1 MKLAEIGSPVEKLS
15 GVGAKTAA
23 LFARQGIFTV
33 ADLLAHY
40 PRDYED
46 RTRRIPLAGWA
57 KYPKVHTVCK
67 VLAHNFFGYGRM
79 KTLKLLVTDGTAMLS
94 LVAFNRPFLEKSL
107 PEGCIISLVAQCQYK
122 YGELQSTAFEAN
134 RLAYDGELSEWAAVP
149 MADSE
154 VIPIYSLTEG
164 LSNKLV
170 RKAVAVA
177 LNQYGKAV
185 DDELPASVIEERGL
199 LRTAEAIEKIH
210 RPRTL
215 ADAEAA
221 RRTII
226 YGELYSFEYKMGK
239 RALEHRGYLPGR
251 GKLSG
256 RGELP
261 SASVAPA
268 GGSLPDRTRSAAADA
283 GMPAG
288 AVPAGPDGMPS
299 AASSFATVDTIRA
312 DFEKSL
318 SPRQKDLLSRLP
330 FELTADQMAV
340 IQEMGRDIDRSETEL
355 NAMLNAPEKLSRTP
369 FSMRRLLQGDVGSGK
384 TLVSFFLCLRTVDYG
399 GQCALMAP
407 TELLASQHAENAAR
421 LLEPVGVRVAFL
433 TGNVKSAGRKLLLKS
448 LAAGDIDIVI
458 GTHALFARDVV
469 YKSLRLAVIDEQH
482 RFGVAQRESI
492 IAKGRISRGEGETA
506 LTHAPD
512 LLSMSATPIPQT
524 LALTVFGDLDVSV
537 IRSRPAGRKEVRTYL
552 TVMGHESNVYE
563 AVRKELEAGHQAYFV
578 YPRISEGAGDDP
590 ADGTG
595 SDTASAGTA
604 AAGAVAAGAGGVTGT
619 AGGTGTADSGDSG
632 LKSARQMFE
641 FLSQQVYPSYRCA
654 MIHGKVDEDEQH
666 RILAD
671 FREGTVRLLVATTV
685 VEVGVDVPNA
695 TCIVIEHADR
705 FGLSELHQLRGRV
718 GRGDAQSY
726 CFLIYGRDITEDGKQ
741 RMKALHESTDGFKIA
756 EADLKLRGPGE
767 ILGTAQSGYLSLGLA
782 DLVRDK
788 ELLALARSDAFTE
801 LEKEMTGRPV
811 QSDRAAPGSP
821 MSLR

>member
-46 RTRRIPLAGWA
+46 RTRRIPLADWA

-164 LSNKLV
+164 LSNRLV

-185 DDELPASVIEERGL
+185 DDELPASVIEGRGL
-199 LRTAEAIEKIH
+199 LHTAEAIEKIH

-239 RALEHRGYLPGR
+239 RALEHRGYLPVR
-251 GKLSG
+251 GYLPG

-261 SASVAPA
+261 SAGVAPA
-268 GGSLPDRTRSAAADA
+268 GGSLPDRSGSAAADA

-355 NAMLNAPEKLSRTP
+355 NTMLNAPEKLSRTP

-492 IAKGRISRGEGETA
+492 IAKGRISRGEGESA

-578 YPRISEGAGDDP
+578 YPRISEGADAADDDP
-590 ADGTG
+590 ADGAG

-604 AAGAVAAGAGGVTGT
+604 ATGAGGVTGT

-641 FLSQQVYPSYRCA
+641 FLSQQVYPRFRCA

-666 RILAD
+666 QILAD
-671 FREGTVRLLVATTV
+671 FRDGKIQILVATTV

-801 LEKEMTGRPV
+801 LEKELAGRPV

>member
-1 MKLAEIGSPVEKLS
+1 
-15 GVGAKTAA
+15 
-23 LFARQGIFTV
+23 
-33 ADLLAHY
+33 
-40 PRDYED
+40 
-46 RTRRIPLAGWA
+46 
-57 KYPKVHTVCK
+57 
-67 VLAHNFFGYGRM
+67 
-79 KTLKLLVTDGTAMLS
+79 
-94 LVAFNRPFLEKSL
+94 
-107 PEGCIISLVAQCQYK
+107 
-122 YGELQSTAFEAN
+122 
-134 RLAYDGELSEWAAVP
+134 
-149 MADSE
+149 
-154 VIPIYSLTEG
+154 
-164 LSNKLV
+164 
-170 RKAVAVA
+170 
-177 LNQYGKAV
+177 
-185 DDELPASVIEERGL
+185 
-199 LRTAEAIEKIH
+199 
-210 RPRTL
+210 
-215 ADAEAA
+215 
-221 RRTII
+221 
-226 YGELYSFEYKMGK
+226 
-239 RALEHRGYLPGR
+239 
-251 GKLSG
+251 
-256 RGELP
+256 
-261 SASVAPA
+261 
-268 GGSLPDRTRSAAADA
+268 
-283 GMPAG
+283 
-288 AVPAGPDGMPS
+288 MPS
-299 AASSFATVDTIRA
+299 AAASFVTVDTIRA

-340 IQEMGRDIDRSETEL
+340 IQEMGQDIDRSETEL
-355 NAMLNAPEKLSRTP
+355 NTMLNAPEKLSRTP

-492 IAKGRISRGEGETA
+492 IAKGRISRGGGETA

-537 IRSRPAGRKEVRTYL
+537 IRSRPAGRKEVRTSL

-563 AVRKELEAGHQAYFV
+563 AVRKELAAGHQAYFV
-578 YPRISEGAGDDP
+578 YPRISEGAEGTA
-590 ADGTG
+590 ADGTVEPG
-595 SDTASAGTA
+595 GTTEPVGTA
-604 AAGAVAAGAGGVTGT
+604 ADGAAP
-619 AGGTGTADSGDSG
+619 GGTGRPDRGRAGSSGFLPLDIGSGDSG

-641 FLSQQVYPSYRCA
+641 FLSQQVYPGCRWA
-654 MIHGKVDEDEQH
+654 MIHGKVDEEEQH

-671 FREGTVRLLVATTV
+671 FRDGKIHILVATTV

-718 GRGDAQSY
+718 GRGNAQSY

-788 ELLALARSDAFTE
+788 ELLTLARFDAFTE
-801 LEKEMTGRPV
+801 LEMELAGRTPA
-811 QSDRAAPGSP
+811 SS
-821 MSLR
+821 SLS